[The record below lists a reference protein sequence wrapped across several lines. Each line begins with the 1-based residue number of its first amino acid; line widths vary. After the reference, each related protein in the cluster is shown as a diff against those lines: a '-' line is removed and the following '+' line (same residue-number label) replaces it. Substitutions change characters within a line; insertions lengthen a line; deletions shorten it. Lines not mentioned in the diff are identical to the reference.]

1 MNEAAKSLAQLK
13 KANKLVRLAFHKNGP
28 KSYKRGQG
36 ALLRA
41 LLENDGATQRELV
54 KTLGINRSNLKDVV
68 KKAQRN
74 EYVTIESVDEPRT
87 YAVKLT
93 DLGRELAEKRVA
105 ANDRTADEILSCLTA
120 EEVKQLDAI
129 TEKLIVAMKEKGISG
144 KKKATRFAA
153 RSIVAKGC
161 GISTIP
167 TSNRY
172 LSQQAALHWMHH
184 RCMRERGFP
193 CSRKKGCT
201 NGRPCC

>member
-54 KTLGINRSNLKDVV
+54 KTLGMNRSNLKEIV

-105 ANDRTADEILSCLTA
+105 ANDRTADEVLSCLTA

-144 KKKATRFAA
+144 KKKGYKVR
-153 RSIVAKGC
+153 
-161 GISTIP
+161 
-167 TSNRY
+167 
-172 LSQQAALHWMHH
+172 
-184 RCMRERGFP
+184 
-193 CSRKKGCT
+193 RKKH
-201 NGRPCC
+201 RR

>member
-41 LLENDGATQRELV
+41 LLENDGAPQRELV
-54 KTLGINRSNLKDVV
+54 KTLGMNRSNLKDVV

-144 KKKATRFAA
+144 MKKGYKVR
-153 RSIVAKGC
+153 
-161 GISTIP
+161 
-167 TSNRY
+167 
-172 LSQQAALHWMHH
+172 
-184 RCMRERGFP
+184 
-193 CSRKKGCT
+193 RKKH
-201 NGRPCC
+201 RR

>member
-74 EYVTIESVDEPRT
+74 EYVTIESVDEPRA

-144 KKKATRFAA
+144 KKKGYKVR
-153 RSIVAKGC
+153 
-161 GISTIP
+161 
-167 TSNRY
+167 
-172 LSQQAALHWMHH
+172 
-184 RCMRERGFP
+184 
-193 CSRKKGCT
+193 RKKH
-201 NGRPCC
+201 RR

>member
-28 KSYKRGQG
+28 KSYKSGQG

-74 EYVTIESVDEPRT
+74 EYITIESVDEPRT

-144 KKKATRFAA
+144 KKKGYKVR
-153 RSIVAKGC
+153 
-161 GISTIP
+161 
-167 TSNRY
+167 
-172 LSQQAALHWMHH
+172 
-184 RCMRERGFP
+184 
-193 CSRKKGCT
+193 RKKH
-201 NGRPCC
+201 RR

>member
-144 KKKATRFAA
+144 KKKGYKVR
-153 RSIVAKGC
+153 
-161 GISTIP
+161 
-167 TSNRY
+167 
-172 LSQQAALHWMHH
+172 
-184 RCMRERGFP
+184 
-193 CSRKKGCT
+193 RKKHC
-201 NGRPCC
+201 R

>member
-54 KTLGINRSNLKDVV
+54 KTLGMNRSNLKEIV

-74 EYVTIESVDEPRT
+74 EYVTIENVDEPRT

-105 ANDRTADEILSCLTA
+105 VNDRTADEILSCLTA

-144 KKKATRFAA
+144 KKKGYKVR
-153 RSIVAKGC
+153 
-161 GISTIP
+161 
-167 TSNRY
+167 
-172 LSQQAALHWMHH
+172 
-184 RCMRERGFP
+184 
-193 CSRKKGCT
+193 RKKH
-201 NGRPCC
+201 RR

>member
-41 LLENDGATQRELV
+41 LLENDGAPQRELV
-54 KTLGINRSNLKDVV
+54 KTLGMNRSNLKDVV

-129 TEKLIVAMKEKGISG
+129 TEKLIVAMKEQGISG
-144 KKKATRFAA
+144 EKYLGKKKGYKVR
-153 RSIVAKGC
+153 
-161 GISTIP
+161 
-167 TSNRY
+167 
-172 LSQQAALHWMHH
+172 
-184 RCMRERGFP
+184 
-193 CSRKKGCT
+193 RKKH
-201 NGRPCC
+201 RR

>member
-74 EYVTIESVDEPRT
+74 EYITIESVDEPRT

-120 EEVKQLDAI
+120 EEVKQLEAI

-144 KKKATRFAA
+144 KKKGYKVR
-153 RSIVAKGC
+153 
-161 GISTIP
+161 
-167 TSNRY
+167 
-172 LSQQAALHWMHH
+172 
-184 RCMRERGFP
+184 
-193 CSRKKGCT
+193 RKKH
-201 NGRPCC
+201 RR

>member
-74 EYVTIESVDEPRT
+74 EYVTIESVGEPRT

-129 TEKLIVAMKEKGISG
+129 TEKLIVAMKEKGVSG
-144 KKKATRFAA
+144 KKKGYKVR
-153 RSIVAKGC
+153 
-161 GISTIP
+161 
-167 TSNRY
+167 
-172 LSQQAALHWMHH
+172 
-184 RCMRERGFP
+184 
-193 CSRKKGCT
+193 RKKH
-201 NGRPCC
+201 RR

>member
-74 EYVTIESVDEPRT
+74 EYITIESVDEPRT

-144 KKKATRFAA
+144 KKKGYKVR
-153 RSIVAKGC
+153 
-161 GISTIP
+161 
-167 TSNRY
+167 
-172 LSQQAALHWMHH
+172 
-184 RCMRERGFP
+184 
-193 CSRKKGCT
+193 RKKH
-201 NGRPCC
+201 RR

>member
-54 KTLGINRSNLKDVV
+54 KTLGMNRSNLKDVV

-74 EYVTIESVDEPRT
+74 EYITIESVDEPRT

-105 ANDRTADEILSCLTA
+105 ANDCTADEILSCLTA

-144 KKKATRFAA
+144 KKKGYKVR
-153 RSIVAKGC
+153 
-161 GISTIP
+161 
-167 TSNRY
+167 
-172 LSQQAALHWMHH
+172 
-184 RCMRERGFP
+184 
-193 CSRKKGCT
+193 RKKH
-201 NGRPCC
+201 RR

>member
-13 KANKLVRLAFHKNGP
+13 KANKLVRLAFHKSGP

-54 KTLGINRSNLKDVV
+54 KTLGMNRSNLKDVV

-144 KKKATRFAA
+144 KKKGYKVR
-153 RSIVAKGC
+153 
-161 GISTIP
+161 
-167 TSNRY
+167 
-172 LSQQAALHWMHH
+172 
-184 RCMRERGFP
+184 
-193 CSRKKGCT
+193 RKKH
-201 NGRPCC
+201 RR

>member
-54 KTLGINRSNLKDVV
+54 KTLGMNRSNLKDIV

-74 EYVTIESVDEPRT
+74 EYVTIEKVDEPRT

-93 DLGRELAEKRVA
+93 DLGRELAEKRAA

-120 EEVKQLDAI
+120 EEVRQLDAI

-144 KKKATRFAA
+144 KKKGYKVR
-153 RSIVAKGC
+153 
-161 GISTIP
+161 
-167 TSNRY
+167 
-172 LSQQAALHWMHH
+172 
-184 RCMRERGFP
+184 
-193 CSRKKGCT
+193 RKKH
-201 NGRPCC
+201 RR

>member
-54 KTLGINRSNLKDVV
+54 KTLGMNRSNLKDVV

-87 YAVKLT
+87 YAVNLT
-93 DLGRELAEKRVA
+93 DLGRELVEKRVA

-144 KKKATRFAA
+144 KKKGYKVR
-153 RSIVAKGC
+153 
-161 GISTIP
+161 
-167 TSNRY
+167 
-172 LSQQAALHWMHH
+172 
-184 RCMRERGFP
+184 
-193 CSRKKGCT
+193 RKKH
-201 NGRPCC
+201 RR

>member
-54 KTLGINRSNLKDVV
+54 KTLGMNRSNLKDVV

-74 EYVTIESVDEPRT
+74 EYITIESVDEPRT

-93 DLGRELAEKRVA
+93 NLGRELAEKRVA

-144 KKKATRFAA
+144 KKKGYKVR
-153 RSIVAKGC
+153 
-161 GISTIP
+161 
-167 TSNRY
+167 
-172 LSQQAALHWMHH
+172 
-184 RCMRERGFP
+184 
-193 CSRKKGCT
+193 RKKH
-201 NGRPCC
+201 RR

>member
-54 KTLGINRSNLKDVV
+54 KTLGMNRSDLKEIV

-74 EYVTIESVDEPRT
+74 EYVTIENVDEPRT

-93 DLGRELAEKRVA
+93 DLGCELAEKRVA

-144 KKKATRFAA
+144 KKKGYKVR
-153 RSIVAKGC
+153 
-161 GISTIP
+161 
-167 TSNRY
+167 
-172 LSQQAALHWMHH
+172 
-184 RCMRERGFP
+184 
-193 CSRKKGCT
+193 RKKH
-201 NGRPCC
+201 RR

>member
-36 ALLRA
+36 ALLRT

-54 KTLGINRSNLKDVV
+54 KTLGMNRSNLKDVV

-74 EYVTIESVDEPRT
+74 EYVTIENVDEPRT

-93 DLGRELAEKRVA
+93 DLGRELAEKRIA

-144 KKKATRFAA
+144 KKKGYKVR
-153 RSIVAKGC
+153 
-161 GISTIP
+161 
-167 TSNRY
+167 
-172 LSQQAALHWMHH
+172 
-184 RCMRERGFP
+184 
-193 CSRKKGCT
+193 RKKH
-201 NGRPCC
+201 RR

>member
-54 KTLGINRSNLKDVV
+54 KTLGMNRSNLKEIV

-93 DLGRELAEKRVA
+93 NLGRELAEKRVV

-144 KKKATRFAA
+144 KKKGYKVR
-153 RSIVAKGC
+153 
-161 GISTIP
+161 
-167 TSNRY
+167 
-172 LSQQAALHWMHH
+172 
-184 RCMRERGFP
+184 
-193 CSRKKGCT
+193 RKKH
-201 NGRPCC
+201 RR

>member
-54 KTLGINRSNLKDVV
+54 KTLGVNRSNLKDVV

-93 DLGRELAEKRVA
+93 NLGRELAEKRVA

-144 KKKATRFAA
+144 KKKGYKVR
-153 RSIVAKGC
+153 
-161 GISTIP
+161 
-167 TSNRY
+167 
-172 LSQQAALHWMHH
+172 
-184 RCMRERGFP
+184 
-193 CSRKKGCT
+193 RKKH
-201 NGRPCC
+201 RR

>member
-54 KTLGINRSNLKDVV
+54 KTLGMNRSNLKEIV

-93 DLGRELAEKRVA
+93 NLGRELAEKRVA
-105 ANDRTADEILSCLTA
+105 ANDRTADEDLSCLTA

-144 KKKATRFAA
+144 KKKGYKVR
-153 RSIVAKGC
+153 
-161 GISTIP
+161 
-167 TSNRY
+167 
-172 LSQQAALHWMHH
+172 
-184 RCMRERGFP
+184 
-193 CSRKKGCT
+193 RKKH
-201 NGRPCC
+201 RR

>member
-129 TEKLIVAMKEKGISG
+129 TEKLVVAMKEKGISG
-144 KKKATRFAA
+144 KKKGYKVR
-153 RSIVAKGC
+153 
-161 GISTIP
+161 
-167 TSNRY
+167 
-172 LSQQAALHWMHH
+172 
-184 RCMRERGFP
+184 
-193 CSRKKGCT
+193 RKKH
-201 NGRPCC
+201 RR

>member
-54 KTLGINRSNLKDVV
+54 KTLGINRSNLKDVM

-144 KKKATRFAA
+144 KKKGYKVR
-153 RSIVAKGC
+153 
-161 GISTIP
+161 
-167 TSNRY
+167 
-172 LSQQAALHWMHH
+172 
-184 RCMRERGFP
+184 
-193 CSRKKGCT
+193 RKKH
-201 NGRPCC
+201 RR

>member
-36 ALLRA
+36 ALLHA

-74 EYVTIESVDEPRT
+74 EYITIESVDEPRT

-144 KKKATRFAA
+144 KKKGYKVR
-153 RSIVAKGC
+153 
-161 GISTIP
+161 
-167 TSNRY
+167 
-172 LSQQAALHWMHH
+172 
-184 RCMRERGFP
+184 
-193 CSRKKGCT
+193 RKKH
-201 NGRPCC
+201 RR

>member
-54 KTLGINRSNLKDVV
+54 KTLGMNRSNLKEIV

-74 EYVTIESVDEPRT
+74 EYVTIESVDEPLT

-93 DLGRELAEKRVA
+93 NLGRELAEKRVA
-105 ANDRTADEILSCLTA
+105 ANDRTADEVLSCLTA

-144 KKKATRFAA
+144 KKK
-153 RSIVAKGC
+153 GC
-161 GISTIP
+161 KV
-167 TSNRY
+167 R
-172 LSQQAALHWMHH
+172 
-184 RCMRERGFP
+184 
-193 CSRKKGCT
+193 RKKH
-201 NGRPCC
+201 RR